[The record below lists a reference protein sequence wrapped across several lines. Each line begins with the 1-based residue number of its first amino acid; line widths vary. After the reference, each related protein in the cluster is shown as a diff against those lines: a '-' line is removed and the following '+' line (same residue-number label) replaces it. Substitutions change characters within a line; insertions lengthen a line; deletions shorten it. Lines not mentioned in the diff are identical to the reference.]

1 MHHSGAPPELSDALD
16 FSEFSL
22 KQLVYVVGLYILALL
37 VMGINWGALLG
48 YLESLIYITEHKL
61 RIHSH
66 RVAWDCIF
74 GE

>member
-48 YLESLIYITEHKL
+48 YLESLIYIIEHKL
-61 RIHSH
+61 RIHSR